1 MNYVLSKKGVEKN
14 SMDTIPQQILL
25 QLILIF
31 LNAFFAAT
39 EIAVISLNGAKL
51 RKEAEEGN
59 KKSARL
65 LKMVEEPSGFL
76 STIQIGITLA
86 GFLGSAFAADNF
98 SGYLVNWVYDDLGYR
113 GMSQETLNTISV
125 IVITIILSYVTLI
138 LGELVPKRI
147 AMQKPYEI
155 AKFTSGVVS
164 AVATVMK
171 PVIIFLSLS
180 TNAVLKLLRMKT
192 ETEEESVTEEEL
204 KMMIELG
211 GKKGVLDKDESDWI
225 KNVFEFDDIT
235 VEEVMTQRSDM
246 VTVDLDD
253 DEEKILEVIRES
265 KCSRIPVY
273 DREKDEDDIV
283 GILHAKDY
291 LLAGDEER
299 EKGIEPLMRQ
309 AYFVSENMKAS
320 ELFKKMQLNNM
331 HMAIVVDEYG
341 SINGLVTMEDLLE
354 EIVGSIYD
362 ETDIP
367 EVEEDIV
374 QLAENKWKLRG
385 DCSIK
390 KFEAVA
396 DYEIET
402 DNNHYVTMG
411 GLVIEI
417 IDEIPED
424 GKEFDVEIQ
433 DLKIHVLSTENRRIS
448 EMIVEKTEKT
458 IDNE

>member
-1 MNYVLSKKGVEKN
+1 
-14 SMDTIPQQILL
+14 MDTIPQQILL

-433 DLKIHVLSTENRRIS
+433 DLRIHVLSTENRRIS

>member
-1 MNYVLSKKGVEKN
+1 
-14 SMDTIPQQILL
+14 
-25 QLILIF
+25 
-31 LNAFFAAT
+31 
-39 EIAVISLNGAKL
+39 
-51 RKEAEEGN
+51 
-59 KKSARL
+59 
-65 LKMVEEPSGFL
+65 
-76 STIQIGITLA
+76 
-86 GFLGSAFAADNF
+86 
-98 SGYLVNWVYDDLGYR
+98 
-113 GMSQETLNTISV
+113 
-125 IVITIILSYVTLI
+125 
-138 LGELVPKRI
+138 
-147 AMQKPYEI
+147 
-155 AKFTSGVVS
+155 
-164 AVATVMK
+164 
-171 PVIIFLSLS
+171 
-180 TNAVLKLLRMKT
+180 MKT

-390 KFEAVA
+390 KFEAAA

>member
-1 MNYVLSKKGVEKN
+1 
-14 SMDTIPQQILL
+14 MDTIPQQILL

-253 DEEKILEVIRES
+253 DEEKILETIRES

-390 KFEAVA
+390 KFEAAA

>member
-1 MNYVLSKKGVEKN
+1 
-14 SMDTIPQQILL
+14 MDTIPQQILL

-253 DEEKILEVIRES
+253 DEEKILEVIRDS

>member
-1 MNYVLSKKGVEKN
+1 
-14 SMDTIPQQILL
+14 MDTIPQQILL

-246 VTVDLDD
+246 ITVDLDD
-253 DEEKILEVIRES
+253 DEEKILETIRES

-390 KFEAVA
+390 KFEAAA

>member
-1 MNYVLSKKGVEKN
+1 
-14 SMDTIPQQILL
+14 MDTIPQQILL

-341 SINGLVTMEDLLE
+341 TINGLVTMEDLLE

>member
-1 MNYVLSKKGVEKN
+1 
-14 SMDTIPQQILL
+14 MDTIPQHILL

>member
-1 MNYVLSKKGVEKN
+1 
-14 SMDTIPQQILL
+14 MDTIPQQILL

-396 DYEIET
+396 EYEIET

>member
-1 MNYVLSKKGVEKN
+1 
-14 SMDTIPQQILL
+14 MDTIPQQILL

-98 SGYLVNWVYDDLGYR
+98 SGYLVNWVYDDLGFR

-390 KFEAVA
+390 KFEAAA

>member
-1 MNYVLSKKGVEKN
+1 
-14 SMDTIPQQILL
+14 MDTIPQQILL

-390 KFEAVA
+390 KFEAVT

>member
-1 MNYVLSKKGVEKN
+1 
-14 SMDTIPQQILL
+14 MDTIPQQILL

-171 PVIIFLSLS
+171 PVIIFLSFS

>member
-1 MNYVLSKKGVEKN
+1 
-14 SMDTIPQQILL
+14 MDTIPQQILL

-39 EIAVISLNGAKL
+39 EIAVISLNGTKL

-192 ETEEESVTEEEL
+192 ETEEESVTEDEI

-211 GKKGVLDKDESDWI
+211 GRKGVLDKEESDWI

-235 VEEVMTQRSDM
+235 VEEVMTQRADM

-253 DEEKILEVIRES
+253 DEESVLKVIRES
-265 KCSRIPVY
+265 RCSRIPVY
-273 DREKDEDDIV
+273 DREREEDDIV
-283 GILHAKDY
+283 GILHSKDY
-291 LLAGDEER
+291 LLAGEEER
-299 EKGIEPLMRQ
+299 NGGIEKLMRQ

-367 EVEEDIV
+367 DVEEDIV
-374 QLAENKWKLRG
+374 QLEENKWKLRG

-390 KFEAVA
+390 KFEAAA

-411 GLVIEI
+411 GLVIET

-424 GKEFDVEIQ
+424 GSEFSVDIQ
-433 DLKIHVLSTENRRIS
+433 DLSIHVLSTENRRIS
-448 EMIVEKTEKT
+448 EMIVEKKEKT

>member
-1 MNYVLSKKGVEKN
+1 
-14 SMDTIPQQILL
+14 MDTIPQQILL

-253 DEEKILEVIRES
+253 DEEKILETIRES

-291 LLAGDEER
+291 LLAGDDER

-433 DLKIHVLSTENRRIS
+433 DLKIHVLR
-448 EMIVEKTEKT
+448 
-458 IDNE
+458 DNEC

>member
-1 MNYVLSKKGVEKN
+1 
-14 SMDTIPQQILL
+14 MDTIPQQILL

-246 VTVDLDD
+246 ATVDLDD
-253 DEEKILEVIRES
+253 DEEKILETIRES

-299 EKGIEPLMRQ
+299 EKGVEPLMRQ

-390 KFEAVA
+390 KFEAAA

>member
-1 MNYVLSKKGVEKN
+1 
-14 SMDTIPQQILL
+14 
-25 QLILIF
+25 
-31 LNAFFAAT
+31 
-39 EIAVISLNGAKL
+39 
-51 RKEAEEGN
+51 
-59 KKSARL
+59 
-65 LKMVEEPSGFL
+65 MVEEPSGFL

-390 KFEAVA
+390 KFEAAA

>member
-1 MNYVLSKKGVEKN
+1 
-14 SMDTIPQQILL
+14 MDTIPQQILL

-424 GKEFDVEIQ
+424 GQEFDVEIQ

>member
-1 MNYVLSKKGVEKN
+1 
-14 SMDTIPQQILL
+14 MDTIPQQILL

-138 LGELVPKRI
+138 LGELAPKRI

-253 DEEKILEVIRES
+253 DEEKILETIRES